1 MNDGWDGR
9 GVRNNGRT
17 SNRAAKDPTTPKLR
31 AGDSDFAAP

>member
-1 MNDGWDGR
+1 MNGGFGGR
-9 GVRNNGRT
+9 GVGNNGRT